1 MMGVLMDGEF
11 ERVRKIICE
20 QLDVSES
27 MVTADASIIDDLG
40 AGSIDTIELV
50 MALESEFGIDIPEE
64 DAETLLTV
72 DDVVRYIR
80 SKI

>member
-1 MMGVLMDGEF
+1 MDGEF

>member
-1 MMGVLMDGEF
+1 MDGEF

-64 DAETLLTV
+64 DAESLITV